1 MAFDGKH
8 KATARL
14 TVQVLDV
21 DDNRPVC
28 VDDYVSMSVSESLP
42 IGHLLHTVNAYNLNG
57 KDRRRLRYELVPAE
71 QIKTSS
77 NSSSFRRV
85 REEGLFFSH
94 RLNAKSVYSSMF
106 PFSINEQTGA
116 IRLVHSFDYEY
127 QKLYSFYARVG
138 QSDDAASNR
147 ADSGLSS
154 CFVKFRL
161 EIRDENDNKPEFS
174 AENYVIS
181 VRENSLLK
189 DASKLL
195 ALDIDSKLNGAV
207 RYSFLNDQHLF
218 GLDPKS
224 GLVTLKTSLD
234 RELLGDWL
242 NLTVRSVR

>member
-1 MAFDGKH
+1 
-8 KATARL
+8 
-14 TVQVLDV
+14 
-21 DDNRPVC
+21 
-28 VDDYVSMSVSESLP
+28 
-42 IGHLLHTVNAYNLNG
+42 
-57 KDRRRLRYELVPAE
+57 
-71 QIKTSS
+71 
-77 NSSSFRRV
+77 
-85 REEGLFFSH
+85 
-94 RLNAKSVYSSMF
+94 
-106 PFSINEQTGA
+106 
-116 IRLVHSFDYEY
+116 
-127 QKLYSFYARVG
+127 
-138 QSDDAASNR
+138 
-147 ADSGLSS
+147 LSS

-195 ALDIDSKLNGAV
+195 ALDLDSKLNGAV
-207 RYSFLNDQHLF
+207 RYSFLNDQHLL